1 MVVRLELFHFTT
13 ERPSTKFVPFTV
25 RVKAASPAVLLVGEI
40 VAVVGTGLLMVNVKA
55 GVEVPPPGVG
65 LNTVT
70 FAVPTEAMS
79 VIRMAAV
86 S

>member
-1 MVVRLELFHFTT
+1 MELFHFTT

-40 VAVVGTGLLMVNVKA
+40 VAVVGTGLLIVNVKA
-55 GVEVPPPGVG
+55 GVEVPPPGAG
-65 LNTVT
+65 LTTVT
-70 FAVPTEAMS
+70 SGVPADSMSSAV
-79 VIRMAAV
+79 MAAV